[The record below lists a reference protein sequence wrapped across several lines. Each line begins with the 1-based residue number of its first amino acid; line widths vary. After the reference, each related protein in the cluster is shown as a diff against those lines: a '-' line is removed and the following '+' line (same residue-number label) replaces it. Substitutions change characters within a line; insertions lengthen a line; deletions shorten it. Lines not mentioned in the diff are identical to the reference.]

1 MPGRFAPTALLLL
14 GACGGTAAPL
24 VAPDAV
30 SPPDSTLV
38 LDAATGSPVAVP
50 ELLRRLAEADLVLFG
65 EVHDNAVHHELRGA
79 LLTKLPQGHA
89 AIVFEQ
95 FPPAETGG
103 PIPPPGGTE
112 EREGWLDR
120 QGFDRRSWKWPLH
133 RPVVEAAIARG
144 RSLWGS
150 GVSRE
155 ELRSVVREGESAA
168 PDHLR
173 PLLEQSPLDRAARD
187 AIDRALIEGHCG
199 TLPATMI
206 PGMRA
211 AQAVRDA
218 AMARALLLAGATGPA
233 WLIAGNG
240 HVRRDVGVPRLLR
253 NASPGSTTLVVGML
267 ERGKDGALPGG
278 ADRAAFDIVIVTPR
292 AAREDPCAT
301 LQPPATRPDQM
312 P

>member
-1 MPGRFAPTALLLL
+1 MPGRFSPTALLLL

-30 SPPDSTLV
+30 SLPDSTLV

-79 LLTKLPQGHA
+79 LLTALPQGHA

-95 FPPAETGG
+95 FPPTQSRG
-103 PIPPPGGTE
+103 PIPPPDGGE

-120 QGFDRRSWKWPLH
+120 HGFDRRSWKWPLH

-155 ELRSVVREGESAA
+155 ELRSVVRDGESAA

-173 PLLEQSPLDRAARD
+173 PLLEQSPLDSAARD

-199 TLPATMI
+199 RLPATMI

-218 AMARALLLAGATGPA
+218 AMTRALLLAGATGPA

-267 ERGKDGALPGG
+267 EREEDGALPGR
-278 ADRAAFDIVIVTPR
+278 ADGAAFDIVIVTSR
-292 AAREDPCAT
+292 AAREDPCAA
-301 LQPPATRPDQM
+301 LQTPPRF
-312 P
+312 